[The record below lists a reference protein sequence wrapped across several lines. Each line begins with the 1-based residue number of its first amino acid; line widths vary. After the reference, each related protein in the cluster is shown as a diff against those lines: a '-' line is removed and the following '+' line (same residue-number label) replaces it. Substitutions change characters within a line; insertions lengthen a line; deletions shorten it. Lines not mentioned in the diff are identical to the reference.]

1 MVTKLKAASRLTAY
15 RKPHEKLVRSSGVEL
30 PKFRYLDDAVRYL
43 EQLTEETRETDQVI
57 KQLQHS
63 LAYLKRPKA
72 SITAALVKAAEM
84 EFVITDDSGG
94 DKSKRSR
101 LRKKI
106 NPALVKEIKITTPH
120 LAKLEKQYKLAED
133 LYEKHRTLEAMQTQL
148 SMQFPDRRGEKFDA
162 ALGSLRT
169 LKDAVG
175 AQLKEVLGFLS
186 DVAEQH
192 VPNEFKKYMN
202 AVSAE
207 VGEHVLFEDSNLFLY
222 VHVDPQ
228 GELVFTYYLMLINAT
243 NDEGKTTPHLYISI
257 QWKVTANEVEV
268 QVNHEYEPPA
278 KLLNTGGTAVDS
290 AGEAVKAISH
300 LLDLEDFS
308 TSLGTLPLSQQF
320 RKAPDQIDP
329 NMFSFRQFIGKLEVE
344 NDELV
349 FKLRKGVSKDQAKE
363 IAYQL
368 YQEVKQ
374 LVKRS
379 RTAKLK
385 VTYTNKEIRF
395 HIVSVAQGL
404 DISTY
409 DAEFLKDRFGLT
421 DQQLKKVVHIINQA
435 GDSE

>member
-1 MVTKLKAASRLTAY
+1 MVTKLKAAQRLTAQ
-15 RKPHEKLVRSSGVEL
+15 RKPQAKLIRSASIEL

-43 EQLTEETRETDQVI
+43 EQLSDETRETDQVI
-57 KQLQHS
+57 KQMKKS
-63 LAYLKRPKA
+63 LAYLLSPKENVK
-72 SITAALVKAAEM
+72 AALVTAADM
-84 EFVITDDSGG
+84 EFVITDDSD
-94 DKSKRSR
+94 DKSRRSR
-101 LRKKI
+101 MRKKI
-106 NPALVKEIKITTPH
+106 NPALIKEIAVPN
-120 LAKLEKQYKLAED
+120 LNKLEKQYKLSED

-148 SMQFPDRRGEKFDA
+148 AMQFPDRRGEAFDSA
-162 ALGSLRT
+162 MGSLKALT
-169 LKDAVG
+169 EKVA

-207 VGEHVLFEDSNLFLY
+207 VSEHVLFEDSNLFLY
-222 VHVDPQ
+222 VHVDSE

-243 NDEGKTTPHLYISI
+243 NDEGRTTPHMYISI

-268 QVNHEYEPPA
+268 QINHEYEAPN
-278 KLLNTGGTAVDS
+278 KLLKTGGTAVDS

-320 RKAPDQIDP
+320 RKAPDQMDP
-329 NMFSFRQFIGKLEVE
+329 NMFSFRQFIGKLEVD

-368 YQEVKQ
+368 FQEVKQ
-374 LVKRS
+374 LIKNS

-395 HIVSVAQGL
+395 RIVSVAQGL
-404 DISTY
+404 DVSTY
-409 DAEFLKDRFGLT
+409 DAEFLRERFGLNE
-421 DQQLKKVVHIINQA
+421 QQLRRVVNIINQA
-435 GDSE
+435 GDE

>member
-1 MVTKLKAASRLTAY
+1 MVTKLTAAQRLVAY
-15 RKPHEKLVRSSGVEL
+15 RKPHEKFVRSSGVEL

-63 LAYLKRPKA
+63 LAYLKRPRA
-72 SITAALVKAAEM
+72 NITAALVKAAEM
-84 EFVITDDSGG
+84 EFVITDDDN
-94 DKSKRSR
+94 DKGRRSR
-101 LRKKI
+101 MRKKI

-133 LYEKHRTLEAMQTQL
+133 LYEKHRTLEAMETQL

-162 ALGSLRT
+162 AIGAMKT
-169 LKDAVG
+169 LKEAV
-175 AQLKEVLGFLS
+175 AKQLKEVLGFLS

-207 VGEHVLFEDSNLFLY
+207 VSEHVLFEDSNLFLY
-222 VHVDPQ
+222 VHVDGN
-228 GELVFTYYLMLINAT
+228 GELIFTYYLMLINAT
-243 NDEGKTTPHLYISI
+243 NDEGRTTPHLYISI

-278 KLLNTGGTAVDS
+278 KLLKTGGTAVDS

-320 RKAPDQIDP
+320 RKAPDQMDP
-329 NMFSFRQFIGKLEVE
+329 NMFSFREFIGKLEVD

-368 YQEVKQ
+368 FQEVKQ
-374 LVKRS
+374 LIKRS

-395 HIVSVAQGL
+395 RIVSVAQGL
-404 DISTY
+404 DVSTY
-409 DAEFLKDRFGLT
+409 DAEFLKERFGLS
-421 DQQLKKVVHIINQA
+421 DAQLRRVVNIINQA
-435 GDSE
+435 GDD